1 MTISKTI
8 LISGLEV
15 FLPSIQKRW
24 IIFCRYVTALS
35 ICSIVYGWSVST
47 VCKSDMR
54 LGKKLFT
61 VIRSK
66 TSFVTQLTINC
77 TQVFATQLTF
87 NNTFRY

>member
-24 IIFCRYVTALS
+24 IIFCRYVTAQLFMDDLS
-35 ICSIVYGWSVST
+35 PKT